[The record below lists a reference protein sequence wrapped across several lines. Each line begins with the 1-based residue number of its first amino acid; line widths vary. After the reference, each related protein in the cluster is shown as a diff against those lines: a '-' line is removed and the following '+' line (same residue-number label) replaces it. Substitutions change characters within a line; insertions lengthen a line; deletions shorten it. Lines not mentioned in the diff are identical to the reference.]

1 MYLIVGDINTD
12 LAIYDT
18 HSAATD
24 YVHMLICNNFLP
36 LSVMPTRII
45 DTSATDHIYY
55 YKVKKKHKERLC
67 N

>member
-24 YVHMLICNNFLP
+24 YVHMLMCNNFLP
-36 LSVMPTRII
+36 LSVMPTRIT
-45 DTSATDHIYY
+45 DT
-55 YKVKKKHKERLC
+55 LLP
-67 N
+67 